1 MPPLSRWFVK
11 AGFVSLALA
20 LVAERGSVPA
30 AWAAFALFQCG
41 LGLAVVGHAF
51 PADGSVPT
59 VGRWLLVLAAFTFV
73 WLLWG
78 RVKPFAAR

>member
-20 LVAERGSVPA
+20 LLSE
-30 AWAAFALFQCG
+30 
-41 LGLAVVGHAF
+41 
-51 PADGSVPT
+51 
-59 VGRWLLVLAAFTFV
+59 LL